1 MKVRNILYGYCCENG
16 KIIFHPTES
25 EIMKEIVRKYC
36 GGDSLLQISKEL
48 NDRMVEYM
56 VGVYGWNK
64 SRIMRL
70 LEDKRYLG
78 DDRYPAL
85 ISEEEHNEIQK
96 KREEKNTQKDVD
108 READIFQLS
117 VPIRCAKC
125 NAQMRRVFNKRAI
138 IPIRWICQAHTCKT
152 AIGKTDEN
160 MCADLMGLLN
170 EVVGNPDRIIVPE
183 EKEVETSLGIRRLN
197 NEIAQMFEGKL
208 IDGEAVREK
217 MITYASLR
225 YAELDN
231 SVIKAQRLKD
241 IFTATIPLQTFS
253 LELLEKTVDEIKMY
267 ADGTLG
273 IVLENGQEIRREV
286 EDADGNRETA

>member
-1 MKVRNILYGYCCENG
+1 
-16 KIIFHPTES
+16 
-25 EIMKEIVRKYC
+25 
-36 GGDSLLQISKEL
+36 
-48 NDRMVEYM
+48 
-56 VGVYGWNK
+56 
-64 SRIMRL
+64 
-70 LEDKRYLG
+70 
-78 DDRYPAL
+78 
-85 ISEEEHNEIQK
+85 
-96 KREEKNTQKDVD
+96 
-108 READIFQLS
+108 
-117 VPIRCAKC
+117 
-125 NAQMRRVFNKRAI
+125 MRRVFNKRAI

-152 AIGKTDEN
+152 AIGKADEN

-273 IVLENGQEIRREV
+273 IVLENGQEIKREV

>member
-1 MKVRNILYGYCCENG
+1 MRDQRFGIEIEMTGITRATAARVIAGHFNTTATHIGGSYDTYSVRAPDGRQWNLVRDQSIDRQNSRGR
-16 KIIFHPTES
+16 TERHEYS
-25 EIMKEIVRKYC
+25 VEMVTPICKYDDITTIQEIVR
-36 GGDSLLQISKEL
+36 
-48 NDRMVEYM
+48 
-56 VGVYGWNK
+56 
-64 SRIMRL
+64 
-70 LEDKRYLG
+70 
-78 DDRYPAL
+78 
-85 ISEEEHNEIQK
+85 
-96 KREEKNTQKDVD
+96 
-108 READIFQLS
+108 
-117 VPIRCAKC
+117 
-125 NAQMRRVFNKRAI
+125 
-138 IPIRWICQAHTCKT
+138 
-152 AIGKTDEN
+152 
-160 MCADLMGLLN
+160 
-170 EVVGNPDRIIVPE
+170 RIIVPE

-217 MITYASLR
+217 MITYVSLR

-286 EDADGNRETA
+286 EEADGNRETA